1 MKRNNG
7 NAFHLK
13 ITAEVGKP
21 MTLYMNHS
29 KLRFFDA
36 LGSRLELLSHRYV
49 PSQEPGHAL

>member
-1 MKRNNG
+1 MKRNNV